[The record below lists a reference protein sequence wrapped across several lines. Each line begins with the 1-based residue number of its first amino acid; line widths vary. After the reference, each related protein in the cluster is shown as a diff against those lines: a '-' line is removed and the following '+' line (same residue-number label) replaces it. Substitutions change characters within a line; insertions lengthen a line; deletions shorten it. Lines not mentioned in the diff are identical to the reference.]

1 MRLDQFLV
9 DQKMTETRAKA
20 KDLIT
25 RGFVFINGA
34 SIAKASYEVKSEDL
48 IKIEKEFQF
57 VSRGGDK
64 LNQFLLDLK
73 LDIKDNVC
81 IDVGASTGGFTQ
93 VLLLRGAKK
102 VITYDVGSDQLH
114 PSLRE
119 LNNVEVH
126 ESTNIL
132 DVDIPKHDLMVIDVS
147 FTSVLPILKH
157 IASYV
162 KTLIVLVKPQFEQL
176 SQYKDVIKD
185 EKTRLHLL
193 NHVQKEMMHLGY
205 DIIVSKDAVIQGK
218 KGNQETLYL
227 LRMKGSHA

>member
-9 DQKMTETRAKA
+9 DQKLTETRAKA
-20 KDLIT
+20 KDLIN
-25 RGFVFINGA
+25 RGFVFVNGHA
-34 SIAKASYEVKSEDL
+34 ISKASYDVKQEDF

-64 LNQFLLDLK
+64 LNQFLMDLK
-73 LDIKDNVC
+73 LDIKDNIC

-114 PSLRE
+114 DSLRN
-119 LNNVEVH
+119 LHHVEVH

-132 DVDIPKHDLMVIDVS
+132 DVQIPKHDLMVIDVS

-157 IASYV
+157 IAPHV
-162 KTLIVLVKPQFEQL
+162 ETVIVLVKPQFEQI
-176 SQYKDVIKD
+176 SQYKDIIRD
-185 EKTRLHLL
+185 EKTRMHLL
-193 NHVQKEMMHLGY
+193 NHVQKEMMHLGFE
-205 DIIVSKDAVIQGK
+205 IIEAKDASIQGK

-227 LRMKGSHA
+227 LKMKGSHA

>member
-102 VITYDVGSDQLH
+102 VITY
-114 PSLRE
+114 
-119 LNNVEVH
+119 
-126 ESTNIL
+126 
-132 DVDIPKHDLMVIDVS
+132 
-147 FTSVLPILKH
+147 
-157 IASYV
+157 YV
-162 KTLIVLVKPQFEQL
+162 
-176 SQYKDVIKD
+176 
-185 EKTRLHLL
+185 
-193 NHVQKEMMHLGY
+193 
-205 DIIVSKDAVIQGK
+205 
-218 KGNQETLYL
+218 
-227 LRMKGSHA
+227 

>member
-9 DQKMTETRAKA
+9 DQKLTETRAKA

-25 RGFVFINGA
+25 RGFVFVNGS
-34 SIAKASYEVKSEDL
+34 SISKASYDVKLEDL

-114 PSLRE
+114 PSLRD
-119 LNNVEVH
+119 LKSVDVH
-126 ESTNIL
+126 ESINIL
-132 DVDIPKHDLMVIDVS
+132 DVDIPQHDLMVIDVS
-147 FTSVLPILKH
+147 FTSVLPILKYVFP
-157 IASYV
+157 YV

-185 EKTRLHLL
+185 EKTRTHLL

-205 DIIVSKDAVIQGK
+205 DILYSKDAVIQGK
-218 KGNQETLYL
+218 KGNQETLHL
-227 LRMKGSHA
+227 LTKKGSNA

>member
-9 DQKMTETRAKA
+9 DQKLTETRAKA

-25 RGFVFINGA
+25 RGFVFVNGS
-34 SIAKASYEVKSEDL
+34 SISKASYDVKSEDL

-114 PSLRE
+114 PSLRD
-119 LNNVEVH
+119 LKSVDVH
-126 ESTNIL
+126 ESINIL
-132 DVDIPKHDLMVIDVS
+132 DVDIPQHDLMVIDVS
-147 FTSVLPILKH
+147 FTSVLPILKYVFP
-157 IASYV
+157 YV

-185 EKTRLHLL
+185 EKTRTHLL

-205 DIIVSKDAVIQGK
+205 DILSSKDAVIQGK
-218 KGNQETLYL
+218 KGNQETLHL
-227 LRMKGSHA
+227 LIKKGSNA

>member
-9 DQKMTETRAKA
+9 DQKLTETRAKA

-25 RGFVFINGA
+25 RGFVFVNGS
-34 SIAKASYEVKSEDL
+34 SISKASYDVKSEDL

-114 PSLRE
+114 PSLRD
-119 LNNVEVH
+119 LKSVDVH
-126 ESTNIL
+126 ESINIL
-132 DVDIPKHDLMVIDVS
+132 DVDIPQHDLMVIDVS
-147 FTSVLPILKH
+147 FTSVLPILKYVFP
-157 IASYV
+157 YV
-162 KTLIVLVKPQFEQL
+162 KILIVLVKPQFEQL

-185 EKTRLHLL
+185 EKTRTHLL

-205 DIIVSKDAVIQGK
+205 DILSSKDAVIQGK

-227 LRMKGSHA
+227 LTKKGSNA